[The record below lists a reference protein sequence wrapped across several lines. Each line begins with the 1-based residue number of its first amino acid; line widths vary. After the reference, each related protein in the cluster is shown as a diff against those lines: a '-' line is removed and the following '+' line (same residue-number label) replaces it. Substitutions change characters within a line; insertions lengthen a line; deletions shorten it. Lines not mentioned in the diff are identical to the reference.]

1 MRKGLRGSIVEN
13 LNSVTERI
21 VTACRFCER
30 PADAVTLLAVSK
42 TRPAA
47 DLRAAYAAGQRH
59 FGENYLQEALDKQ
72 AELTD
77 LDIVWHF
84 IGPLQSNKT
93 RDVAAHF
100 DWLHTVDRLKVARRL
115 SEQRPADMP
124 PLNICL
130 QVNID
135 AEESKSGVAPEELPA
150 LAAAVA
156 GLPNLR
162 LRGLMAIPAPRGASE
177 DQRIPFRQ
185 LATLLEALK
194 TQLPEQPL
202 DTLSMGMS
210 GDMEAAI
217 FSGAT
222 IVRIGTD
229 IFGARN

>member
-1 MRKGLRGSIVEN
+1 MRKGSIVEN

-21 VTACRFCER
+21 ITACRSCGR
-30 PADAVTLLAVSK
+30 DPAAVTLLAVSK
-42 TRPAA
+42 TRPAEDIRTA
-47 DLRAAYAAGQRH
+47 FAGGQRD

-77 LDIVWHF
+77 LNIVWHF
-84 IGPLQSNKT
+84 IGPLQSNKS
-93 RDVAAHF
+93 RDVAEHF
-100 DWLHTVDRLKVARRL
+100 DWMHTLDRLKIARRL
-115 SEQRPADMP
+115 SEQRPQGLP
-124 PLNICL
+124 PLKVCL

-135 AEESKSGVAPEELPA
+135 GEDTKSGVTPEQLPA

-156 GLPNLR
+156 ALPNLE
-162 LRGLMAIPAPRGASE
+162 LRGLMAIPAPRAVTE
-177 DQRIPFRQ
+177 DQRAPFVQ
-185 LATLLEALK
+185 LAGLLDELRR
-194 TQLPEQPL
+194 QLPEQPL

-229 IFGARN
+229 IFGRRG